1 MSKNFMQINHFIF
14 ICVRFSALFF
24 LIINIS
30 SCNSSLHQQKIT
42 IAGSTTIL
50 PISEDWAGLFQKK
63 TGIIVNVQGGGST
76 NGINLIKA
84 GKVDI
89 GASSRNLSEE
99 EEIDLRKI
107 EIGKDALAIVVHPSN
122 SIAAINT
129 DQLKKIF
136 SGQIKNW
143 KELGGS
149 NRPIQVLNR
158 ESGSGTRS
166 TFEELIMCFSKDKNH
181 PKCEKMELSSIVL
194 NSNAE
199 VKRSVM
205 AIPDS
210 IGYISFGFLDNNVK
224 ALVLNGISPL
234 EDEVRAGKYPISRGL
249 YYLLPAHKQSP
260 ETVNEFL
267 AFIKT
272 PEGLKVLANEGFLAV
287 KEK

>member
-1 MSKNFMQINHFIF
+1 MQINNFIF
-14 ICVRFSALFF
+14 ICTRFLLLFF
-24 LIINIS
+24 LLSID

-50 PISEDWAGLFQKK
+50 PISEDWANLFQRE

-84 GKVDI
+84 GKIDI
-89 GASSRNLSEE
+89 GASSRSLSNEE
-99 EEIDLRKI
+99 EDGLRKI
-107 EIGKDALAIVVHPSN
+107 EIGKDALAIVVHTDN
-122 SIAAINT
+122 SITEIST
-129 DQLKKIF
+129 EQLRKIF
-136 SGQIKNW
+136 SGKIKNW
-143 KELGGS
+143 QELGGA

-166 TFEELIMCFSKDKNH
+166 TFEELIMCSSKEENISA
-181 PKCEKMELSSIVL
+181 KCERMELSSIVL

-224 ALVLNGISPL
+224 ALVLDGISPI
-234 EDEVRAGKYPISRGL
+234 EDEVRAGNYPIARGL
-249 YYLLPAHKQSP
+249 YYLIPSQKQSP
-260 ETVNEFL
+260 EIVHKFL
-267 AFIKT
+267 SFIKT
-272 PEGLKVLANEGFLAV
+272 PQALKVLSNEGFLAI
-287 KEK
+287 KGN

>member
-1 MSKNFMQINHFIF
+1 MQINHFIF
-14 ICVRFSALFF
+14 ICSRFLLLFSL
-24 LIINIS
+24 LITS
-30 SCNSSLHQQKIT
+30 GCDSSLHQQKIT

-50 PISEDWAGLFQKK
+50 PISEDWANLFHRE

-84 GKVDI
+84 NKIDI

-99 EEIDLRKI
+99 EEEGLRKI
-107 EIGKDALAIVVHPSN
+107 EIGKDALAIVVHTDN
-122 SIAAINT
+122 AIAEIST
-129 DQLKKIF
+129 EQLRKIF
-136 SGQIKNW
+136 SGKIKNW
-143 KELGGS
+143 KELGGA

-166 TFEELIMCFSKDKNH
+166 TFEELIMCFPKDQNTST
-181 PKCEKMELSSIVL
+181 KCERMELSSIVL

-224 ALVLNGISPL
+224 ALVLNGISPI
-234 EDEVRAGKYPISRGL
+234 EDEVRAGNYPISRGL
-249 YYLLPAHKQSP
+249 YYLIPSQKQSP
-260 ETVNEFL
+260 EIVHKFL

-272 PEGLKVLANEGFLAV
+272 PEALQVLSNEGFLAINRN
-287 KEK
+287 